1 MSDPVYTINIFFI
14 PLIAMYVY
22 KKRNSGFRF
31 SFETVCQYA
40 ITTVIMLL
48 AVKIPLKVMGLN
60 IHANESAYTLVAV
73 AAAVILPLVWEIIVK
88 NTKITL
94 STEQEIK

>member
-31 SFETVCQYA
+31 SFEIVCQYA
-40 ITTVIMLL
+40 ITTVVMML
-48 AVKIPLKVMGLN
+48 AVKIPLKVLSLD
-60 IHANESAYTLVAV
+60 IHANESAYTLIAV
-73 AAAVILPLVWEIIVK
+73 AAAVVLPLVWEIIVK
-88 NTKITL
+88 NTKL
-94 STEQEIK
+94 SLLTEQETK